1 MDEEIFG
8 TKELY
13 DVCLK
18 TTYPMEIGGIQFSQ
32 NETIIEFEKIQM
44 MSTQTL
50 TRTFSAKGGY
60 IGETLVN
67 WQNVSEIEFQFSQ
80 GVCSFEQL
88 AILSNA
94 RLVNKADNSILIDN
108 KEIVQNENNLLTLSQ
123 VPTSESV
130 FIYNKDTG
138 EKILDFSINENI
150 ITLDNKYSNIID
162 ILVRYQYYYKNK
174 SQVLQV
180 GKQLTS
186 GFLSLTGRM
195 SLKDDNSGRVVTGII
210 TIPKL
215 KLMSDLSIRLGQN
228 LSPMMTNFYGVGY
241 PVGDRENK
249 TVCEIIKLND
259 NIDSDI

>member
-1 MDEEIFG
+1 M
-8 TKELY
+8 
-13 DVCLK
+13 
-18 TTYPMEIGGIQFSQ
+18 
-32 NETIIEFEKIQM
+32 
-44 MSTQTL
+44 
-50 TRTFSAKGGY
+50 
-60 IGETLVN
+60 N

-162 ILVRYQYYYKNK
+162 ILVRY
-174 SQVLQV
+174 
-180 GKQLTS
+180 
-186 GFLSLTGRM
+186 
-195 SLKDDNSGRVVTGII
+195 
-210 TIPKL
+210 
-215 KLMSDLSIRLGQN
+215 
-228 LSPMMTNFYGVGY
+228 
-241 PVGDRENK
+241 
-249 TVCEIIKLND
+249 
-259 NIDSDI
+259 